1 MIENLFPGGVVSLAA
16 PGRATADCQCPVSG
30 SLYNWISYILHLP
43 PECFVNLSERQFE
56 QQWLMGF
63 VYSQLE
69 SNYVCKKHFNRVLVK
84 VQVSSFEDQLNRILW
99 DEKIRWEQGGEHL
112 GDSFSKLTEINYT
125 LVDINIL

>member
-1 MIENLFPGGVVSLAA
+1 MPLQIVSVQFQVPFIIEFP
-16 PGRATADCQCPVSG
+16 T
-30 SLYNWISYILHLP
+30 SYIFS

-69 SNYVCKKHFNRVLVK
+69 SNNVCKKHSNRVLVK

-99 DEKIRWEQGGEHL
+99 DEKIR
-112 GDSFSKLTEINYT
+112 
-125 LVDINIL
+125 